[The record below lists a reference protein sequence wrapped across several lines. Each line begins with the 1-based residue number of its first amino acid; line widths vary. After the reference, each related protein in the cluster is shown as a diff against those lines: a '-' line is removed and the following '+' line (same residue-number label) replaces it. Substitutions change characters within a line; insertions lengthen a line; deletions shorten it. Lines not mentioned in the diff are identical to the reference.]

1 MNPSTNCARDRLEHG
16 CVKLAEVRHARPGQH
31 HACSCV
37 TPANP
42 EHGRRGDELRGFSRG
57 RETSSGASVGEERR
71 ATGLQQGKRDE
82 QRGFSRGRKTSDGAS
97 AREERRATGL
107 QQGKRD
113 ERRGFSR
120 GRETSD
126 GASAGEERPAMG
138 LQQGKRDERRGFS
151 RGRETSDEASDP
163 KDTPP
168 PTRVE
173 TREERLE
180 RRRRE
185 RAEQV
190 AYKLEQ
196 EIAVWDPHSLPLAT
210 ADPFKTLFVARINFD
225 TSESKLRREFE
236 VYGPI
241 KKVFHYSPP
250 PPQAGGYPFALALA
264 PIVTT
269 GGCGYFY
276 HRSHYGCAKP
286 TFSIQSKIVVT
297 HNTVNGK
304 PRGYAF
310 IEYEH
315 ERDMHSAYKH
325 ADGKKIDGRR
335 VLVDVERARTV
346 KGWLPRRLENNIEVL
361 TAVEWKQA
369 AGIVEVLG
377 PLSDATKEISGDSYP
392 TSSMVIPIPLC
403 LKSYLN
409 VFITSKKDGVMFA
422 RNLDK
427 ALKIRFRFY
436 DSDPIFCPSMLCDP
450 RFRGV
455 LIDDMVAVNTLA
467 IEVKLSDKSS
477 LEPNVK
483 DEQPS
488 CSSSSS
494 GLWSS
499 FDSIPNT
506 TQPAIDNNSEGG
518 GLGGTRRGG
527 PDVNI
532 KHSGREDNERE
543 RERYRLEREREA
555 ARGAPER
562 NADRDRDRRRSRS
575 RERER
580 LEREKRRKSRSRS
593 RERKRRRSR
602 ERVKEKDPDIEEIE
616 RVERPPP
623 RDRDRDRDRKRRRSR
638 SRDRGAERDRERGD
652 RDRKRERRDRD
663 RGGEKGEREKERRPR
678 SEEKDVRIK
687 LEPPDDYPDYSNT
700 NYEENYEE
708 SNVKYEQGEENYNE
722 ASGEAEPN
730 GRYEA
735 DY

>member
-1 MNPSTNCARDRLEHG
+1 ME
-16 CVKLAEVRHARPGQH
+16 
-31 HACSCV
+31 
-37 TPANP
+37 
-42 EHGRRGDELRGFSRG
+42 RRRTWPQERRRDELRDFRKRG
-57 RETSSGASVGEERR
+57 ETSDVVSKEERRATWPQEERRDEQRGLRKRGETSDVASGGEERR
-71 ATGLQQGKRDE
+71 ATWPQE
-82 QRGFSRGRKTSDGAS
+82 
-97 AREERRATGL
+97 
-107 QQGKRD
+107 
-113 ERRGFSR
+113 
-120 GRETSD
+120 
-126 GASAGEERPAMG
+126 GEETR
-138 LQQGKRDERRGFS
+138 GKIIYE
-151 RGRETSDEASDP
+151 DP

-241 KKVFHYSPP
+241 KK
-250 PPQAGGYPFALALA
+250 
-264 PIVTT
+264 
-269 GGCGYFY
+269 
-276 HRSHYGCAKP
+276 
-286 TFSIQSKIVVT
+286 IVVT

-346 KGWLPRRLENNIEVL
+346 KGWLPRRL
-361 TAVEWKQA
+361 
-369 AGIVEVLG
+369 
-377 PLSDATKEISGDSYP
+377 
-392 TSSMVIPIPLC
+392 
-403 LKSYLN
+403 
-409 VFITSKKDGVMFA
+409 
-422 RNLDK
+422 
-427 ALKIRFRFY
+427 
-436 DSDPIFCPSMLCDP
+436 DPIFCPSMLCDP

-467 IEVKLSDKSS
+467 IEVKKLSDKSS
-477 LEPNVK
+477 LEPNVR

-499 FDSIPNT
+499 FDSIPHT
-506 TQPAIDNNSEGG
+506 TQPSIDNNSEGKDYLNEPRVPRSTNPYIWWREEGG